1 MKKKKGA
8 KTKEPNPL
16 SVKKK
21 KKVTLK
27 TAKDGQVKEKK
38 PMKEQEGKV
47 ELMRAARDT
56 RKRQRKRAKKSGSG
70 AANAT
75 EQGKAVEA

>member
-38 PMKEQEGKV
+38 PPVKEQEGKV

-70 AANAT
+70 AANAS
-75 EQGKAVEA
+75 GKAVEA